1 MVTLDNYNPILGR
14 PTCTAV
20 PFELFGKVLQVIVI
34 EVKASN
40 NSYRFAFAAFNLTAE
55 PDDPVLFHIDMMLGW
70 SFLFAGAFRD
80 RVLTLG
86 ADAPGFGRVYQSGIF
101 HCLT

>member
-20 PFELFGKVLQVIVI
+20 PFELFGKVLQVIII

-40 NSYRFAFAAFNLTAE
+40 YGNRFAIAAFNLTAE
-55 PDDPVLFHIDMMLGW
+55 LDDSVSFDIGLRFW
-70 SFLFAGAFRD
+70 RSFLFTGAFRD
-80 RVLTLG
+80 RHLTLG
-86 ADAPGFGRVYQSGIF
+86 TDAAGFS
-101 HCLT
+101 